1 MQVIKKDGRIQ
12 SLDIIKIRSSILG
25 ASIDSYTIINESD
38 LKVLSTRVLKVLQG
52 IRGDDG
58 ITSTYEIFAIIIETL
73 NKYRFNDI
81 AMSYLGYKSKG
92 KSDR

>member
-1 MQVIKKDGRIQ
+1 M
-12 SLDIIKIRSSILG
+12 
-25 ASIDSYTIINESD
+25 
-38 LKVLSTRVLKVLQG
+38 LKVLQG

>member
-12 SLDIIKIRSSILG
+12 SLDVIKIRSSILG
-25 ASIDSYTIINESD
+25 EYIDSNTIINESD

-58 ITSTYEIFAIIIETL
+58 ITSTYEIFAVIIETL
-73 NKYRFNDI
+73 NKDGFIDI
-81 AMSYLGYKSKG
+81 AMSYLGYKSKR
-92 KSDR
+92 DR